1 MSQTPSFLYPNNRSL
16 VAADVLDLGGLALQ
30 TAQVIELRT
39 AHLTTADD
47 LDMINAGR
55 MQRERALYADAVAD
69 AANREGFAAGA
80 VAAGDYSAFKLVDS
94 LDSLDALG
102 VFTNTRRVSPTLKSG
117 RSVRSCAFSMDLMIS
132 LILSV
137 PPSLIDVHA
146 RPLRHEAFC
155 RQRTVRFTQS
165 VLYHILCLLRKGKSR
180 AFFIYLA
187 DDSGY
192 SPARQGRSRRFL

>member
-1 MSQTPSFLYPNNRSL
+1 MLFDNQKTRMSQTPSFLYPNNRSL

-80 VAAGDYSAFKLVDS
+80 VAAE
-94 LDSLDALG
+94 
-102 VFTNTRRVSPTLKSG
+102 TPENETET
-117 RSVRSCAFSMDLMIS
+117 
-132 LILSV
+132 
-137 PPSLIDVHA
+137 
-146 RPLRHEAFC
+146 EA
-155 RQRTVRFTQS
+155 QAETATT
-165 VLYHILCLLRKGKSR
+165 K
-180 AFFIYLA
+180 
-187 DDSGY
+187 
-192 SPARQGRSRRFL
+192 

>member
-80 VAAGDYSAFKLVDS
+80 VAAETSENGL
-94 LDSLDALG
+94 
-102 VFTNTRRVSPTLKSG
+102 R
-117 RSVRSCAFSMDLMIS
+117 CWC
-132 LILSV
+132 
-137 PPSLIDVHA
+137 
-146 RPLRHEAFC
+146 RP
-155 RQRTVRFTQS
+155 RTASSF
-165 VLYHILCLLRKGKSR
+165 HW
-180 AFFIYLA
+180 AP
-187 DDSGY
+187 D
-192 SPARQGRSRRFL
+192 

>member
-80 VAAGDYSAFKLVDS
+80 VAAGDYSAFKRLKTFAVTFNNLYEHAQGVANVEVGPIGTELRLFDG
-94 LDSLDALG
+94 LDDFAHFECSS
-102 VFTNTRRVSPTLKSG
+102 FPHRRSCPAASA
-117 RSVRSCAFSMDLMIS
+117 RSVLPAEDRPFHTKRIIPHL
-132 LILSV
+132 V
-137 PPSLIDVHA
+137 PFAQGEITRFFYLFVYP
-146 RPLRHEAFC
+146 
-155 RQRTVRFTQS
+155 RQT
-165 VLYHILCLLRKGKSR
+165 
-180 AFFIYLA
+180 
-187 DDSGY
+187 
-192 SPARQGRSRRFL
+192 